1 MAKGELFQGLPMW
14 AKGVIAIAIV
24 GGVAVIGYTIYKKLK
39 SVGDKG
45 KDDTPKET
53 TQLAGKD
60 YDALYKSGQR
70 ISFKPSDYA
79 AASETILK
87 LLDGCETTNS
97 EISAIEEVIKVVK
110 KPIDWYYLIKIFGQ
124 KDVADCGTWGMAK
137 TRYSLVGLLKDQ
149 LDTYVLVTPFP
160 QTKLGGW
167 VVPSGS
173 YGDSIG
179 ILSKYLKT
187 IGVSTF

>member
-1 MAKGELFQGLPMW
+1 MTKQGLFQGLPSW
-14 AKGVIAIAIV
+14 AKGIIAIAVVGGLGIV
-24 GGVAVIGYTIYKKLK
+24 GYTLYKKLK

-45 KDDTPKET
+45 KDDTARET
-53 TQLAGKD
+53 EQLAAKD

-70 ISFKPSDYA
+70 ITFKPSDYA

-87 LLDGCETTNS
+87 LLDGCELLNS
-97 EISAIEEVIKVVK
+97 EIAAIEEVIKVVK
-110 KPIDWYYLIKIFGQ
+110 KPIDWYYLVKIFGQ
-124 KDVADCGTWGMAK
+124 KDVADCGSWGISK

-149 LDTYVLVTPFP
+149 LDTYALVTPFP
-160 QTKLGGW
+160 KTILGGW
-167 VVPSGS
+167 QVPSGS